1 MPGTENMLT
10 LDCTTYAGCSVVRP
24 RGTLDAGTYA
34 SLRDDLLKYA
44 AEEPAAVL
52 VELDALHIAREHV
65 LSVFSLLWMRVSEWP
80 GVPLGLLV
88 RNGVRRENV
97 RHTVVARYVPVY
109 ADLTEALDDQPQQ
122 PRRRRTYSV
131 LPTTARASGN
141 ARRLVRETTRDWEIE
156 AVSQDAQ
163 QVATELVEN
172 ALKHTNSTPGLRLEL
187 RSDMWRGLPQHMLSI
202 AVADDS
208 PARPAAGA
216 ASPELDSGR
225 GLHLVAEF
233 AHTWGSMPR
242 LPGGKIVWAVLT
254 LPRETRARPHS

>member
-1 MPGTENMLT
+1 VGIGQRELPLPRRTRLVGGGAACRAGTRAGTCPVDGTTFVGREDEPVAAARRGRPQTRHPHTRHPIPGVGRRECASRGSVTQLSRVVGFDRSGGSVVLTMPGTENMLT

-156 AVSQDAQ
+156 A
-163 QVATELVEN
+163 
-172 ALKHTNSTPGLRLEL
+172 
-187 RSDMWRGLPQHMLSI
+187 
-202 AVADDS
+202 
-208 PARPAAGA
+208 
-216 ASPELDSGR
+216 
-225 GLHLVAEF
+225 
-233 AHTWGSMPR
+233 
-242 LPGGKIVWAVLT
+242 
-254 LPRETRARPHS
+254 